1 LFESY
6 SQNIDYDFNVD
17 VIPNDANDAEN
28 DAANVS
34 NDAENY
40 VAHPINAFHLMK
52 RTANWMNKIKNQ
64 LLMKQENPTEKN
76 QVLKS
81 FFFILSV
88 FI

>member
-76 QVLKS
+76 QVLK

-88 FI
+88 